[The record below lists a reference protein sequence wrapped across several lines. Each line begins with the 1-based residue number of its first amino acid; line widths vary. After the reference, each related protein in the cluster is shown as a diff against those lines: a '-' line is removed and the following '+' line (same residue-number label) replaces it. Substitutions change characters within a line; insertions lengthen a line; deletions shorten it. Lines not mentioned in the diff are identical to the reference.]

1 MEAGLCLVA
10 LLVIWVSHFI
20 YRWSNPNCNGKLPPG
35 AMGLPLIGDT
45 FEFLASH
52 SLYEISPFISKRIAR
67 YGPLFRVG
75 LFGQKM
81 VVSTDPETNYS
92 IFRQENQ
99 DLVLWHF
106 GTIEEMVGEKLL
118 ASHGSIHRYMKN
130 LVLRMV
136 GSESL
141 RVKLL
146 HEMDVATQRHLRSW
160 ATDGRVHVIDASQ
173 KMLLELVAGKLLSYD
188 ESKQAKKLGENYKT
202 FKDGLVSLP
211 LNIPGTT
218 FHASIQAQKRAMK
231 TIEEIYLERK
241 ASKIP
246 MNDFLDHIVEEA
258 KKEDTFLNDTN
269 VVKLLFSLLLAGYDS
284 TSQAV
289 TLVTKFISEHP
300 NVLVELTKEHE
311 TILKNRG
318 SSKNS
323 DITWE
328 EYKSMTFTHMVINE
342 TIRLSNMV
350 PGIFRKVLKDMQING
365 YTIPKGWIIM
375 AALPVVHLSAD
386 KYENPFVFNPWRW
399 QGKELNAGSKTFM
412 GFGIGV
418 RLCVGAEFTKVQMAV
433 YLHHLVTKYSWSVY
447 KGGEIIRRPVNIF
460 PNGIHIK
467 IEEKYK

>member
-1 MEAGLCLVA
+1 MLMEVGLCLVA
-10 LLVIWVSHFI
+10 LLVVWVSHFI
-20 YRWSNPNCNGKLPPG
+20 YRWSNPNCNGKLPPV

-52 SLYEISPFISKRIAR
+52 SLYEISPFISKRVAR

-99 DLVLWHF
+99 DLMLWHF
-106 GTIEEMVGEKLL
+106 GTLEEMVGEKLL
-118 ASHGSIHRYMKN
+118 ASHGSIHRYLRN

-173 KMLLELVAGKLLSYD
+173 KMSLELIAGKLLSYN

-218 FHASIQAQKRAMK
+218 FHASMQAQKRAMK

-241 ASKIP
+241 ASRIP
-246 MNDFLDHIVEEA
+246 ANDFLDHIVEETM
-258 KKEDTFLNDTN
+258 KEDTFINDTN
-269 VVKLLFSLLLAGYDS
+269 VVKLLFSLLFASYES
-284 TSQAV
+284 ISQAV

-300 NVLVELTKEHE
+300 NVLAELTKEHKA
-311 TILKNRG
+311 ILENRG
-318 SSKNS
+318 SSENS
-323 DITWE
+323 DITWK
-328 EYKSMTFTHMVINE
+328 EYKSMTLTH
-342 TIRLSNMV
+342 T
-350 PGIFRKVLKDMQING
+350 D
-365 YTIPKGWIIM
+365 IIM

-418 RLCVGAEFTKVQMAV
+418 RLCIGAEFAKVQMAV
-433 YLHHLVTKYSWSVY
+433 YLHHLVTKYNWS
-447 KGGEIIRRPVNIF
+447 GGEIIRRPMNIF

-467 IEEKYK
+467 IEEK

>member
-1 MEAGLCLVA
+1 MAAMNDHDGVGVPARWLSGNSRRRHCDELDATKTLLLLVA
-10 LLVIWVSHFI
+10 ATATAKVAGNRGKVDDGGCNLKMGFGLGSR
-20 YRWSNPNCNGKLPPG
+20 RWSNPNCNGKLPPG

-45 FEFLASH
+45 FEFFASH
-52 SLYEISPFISKRIAR
+52 SLYEISPFISKRVAR

-75 LFGQKM
+75 LFGEKM

-92 IFRQENQ
+92 IFRNENQ
-99 DLVLWHF
+99 DLMLWHF
-106 GTIEEMVGEKLL
+106 GTLEDIIGENLL
-118 ASHGSIHRYMKN
+118 ASHGSIHRYTRN

-141 RVKLL
+141 KVKLL

-173 KMLLELVAGKLLSYD
+173 KMLLELVAGKFLSYN

-202 FKDGLVSLP
+202 FKDGRVSLP

-218 FHASIQAQKRAMK
+218 FHACMQVF
-231 TIEEIYLERK
+231 EET
-241 ASKIP
+241 
-246 MNDFLDHIVEEA
+246 

-269 VVKLLFSLLLAGYDS
+269 VVKLLFGLVLAGYES
-284 TSQAV
+284 TSQAI
-289 TLVTKFISEHP
+289 TLVTKLISEHP
-300 NVLVELTKEHE
+300 NVLAELTKEHKA
-311 TILKNRG
+311 ILENRG
-318 SSKNS
+318 LSENS

-342 TIRLSNMV
+342 TIRLSNIV
-350 PGIFRKVLKDMQING
+350 PGIFRKVMKDMQING

-399 QGKELNAGSKTFM
+399 QKGKELNAGSKTFM

-418 RLCVGAEFTKVQMAV
+418 RLCVVAEFKNVQMAV
-433 YLHHLVTKYSWSVY
+433 YLHHLVTKY
-447 KGGEIIRRPVNIF
+447 K
-460 PNGIHIK
+460 
-467 IEEKYK
+467 